1 MRRREG
7 VPCLALYLFKAWCT
21 GCTVG
26 ATHSSCDVPCAAGM
40 SEVVARLI
48 EQAGK
53 EGLDTPARL
62 RLNTEFATDGF
73 PQTWEEVR
81 TMEYS
86 QWARFPKAHALLVR
100 VAIGT
105 VLHSGRDT
113 STSSAQLS
121 HGLWWHAHVC
131 CCSLTLNCNSR

>member
-81 TMEYS
+81 TTDHS
-86 QWARFPKAHALLVR
+86 QWVQFPLAGALGLFSRKAMGVT
-100 VAIGT
+100 GT
-105 VLHSGRDT
+105 VLCSGCDT
-113 STSSAQLS
+113 STSSPQLS
-121 HGLWWHAHVC
+121 HGLW
-131 CCSLTLNCNSR
+131 